1 MNLCCLRV
9 KISKKM
15 SQPCAANKCI
25 RESRGLC
32 DCCRQ
37 QLCIQHLSEH
47 NAALINQ
54 LNPLTDEFNAL
65 SDRLNTLSIQ
75 NITGKSR
82 RKLEQWRDRSHQQI
96 DRLFKQKCEEIDRIV
111 NDKIQKQREDAN
123 RLQNKLAEVIRE
135 QEATRQ
141 RIDSLTSAIHDL
153 KEQMT
158 ELENTSFRVTTQ
170 RLIIDDT
177 LISIEAI
184 TEHELNLSNL
194 PHPCKTIKRPAGS
207 QAVICSS
214 DNYLLIHQKPNLCLI
229 DVEMSIVEEAT
240 WDHESIWDMCWCST
254 LDRFI
259 VNEGSNI
266 FLVDESTMSIEKIKT
281 IEEKRWLSC
290 TTSENHLFLSTNTYG
305 SIVKKYDLLPSIK
318 LVIEWKSPFTCTDN
332 EWISSIRYNNEKLGL
347 LIRNNPEK
355 SLRMELRSADTF
367 DRIWLLKF
375 DIVCEQ
381 TTFFRCCSLTYN
393 EWLVADY
400 QSKRLLQV
408 TKDGKLKAVVPY
420 KNIPYYS
427 ILFRNMLAIS
437 TDTLIN
443 IHKL

>member
-1 MNLCCLRV
+1 
-9 KISKKM
+9 M

-170 RLIIDDT
+170 RLIIDDA

-194 PHPCKTIKRPAGS
+194 SHPCKTIKRPAGS

-214 DNYLLIHQKPNLCLI
+214 DNYLLIHRRTNFFSNNPKPYLCLA
-229 DVEMSIVEEAT
+229 DREMNIVKEVM
-240 WDHESIWDMCWCST
+240 WNYQDIFDMCWCST
-254 LDRFI
+254 LDRFV
-259 VNEGSNI
+259 VNEGNNI
-266 FLVDESTMSIEKIKT
+266 FLIDEITMTIEKVQA
-281 IEEKRWLSC
+281 IEERQRLLC
-290 TTSENHLFLSTNTYG
+290 TTSENHLFISTNTSG
-305 SIVKKYDLLPSIK
+305 SIVKKYNLLPAIK
-318 LVIEWKSPFTCTDN
+318 QVTEWKSPHTCEEN
-332 EWISSIRYNNEKLGL
+332 ECILNIKYNNGTLAL
-347 LIRNNPEK
+347 LIKKQSNK
-355 SLRMELRSADTF
+355 LLRMELRSQDTLN
-367 DRIWLLKF
+367 RIWMVQF
-375 DIVCEQ
+375 DTVCEENWI
-381 TTFFRCCSLTYN
+381 FRCCSLPCN
-393 EWLVADY
+393 EWLMIDY
-400 QSKRLLQV
+400 QMERLLQV
-408 TKDGKLKAVVPY
+408 TKDGKLKAVTSYESVPWNATIFRDLLAVSHNGGIDFY
-420 KNIPYYS
+420 K
-427 ILFRNMLAIS
+427 L
-437 TDTLIN
+437 
-443 IHKL
+443 

>member
-1 MNLCCLRV
+1 
-9 KISKKM
+9 M
-15 SQPCAANKCI
+15 SQNCALDKCTRI
-25 RESRGLC
+25 SRGQC
-32 DCCRQ
+32 DCCDQ
-37 QLCIQHLSEH
+37 HLCIQHLSEH

-54 LNPLTDEFNAL
+54 LNPLTDEFNIL
-65 SDRLNTLSIQ
+65 SDRLSTLNIEK
-75 NITGKSR
+75 ITGESR

-96 DRLFKQKCEEIDRIV
+96 DRLFEQKCEEIERITNEKV
-111 NDKIQKQREDAN
+111 QKQREEFTH
-123 RLQNKLAEVIRE
+123 LQTKLAEIIRE
-135 QEATRQ
+135 QETTRQ
-141 RIDSLTSAIHDL
+141 QINSLKATIHEI
-153 KEQMT
+153 KEEMN
-158 ELENTSFRVTTQ
+158 ELERTSFRVTTQ
-170 RLIIDDT
+170 RLVIDGG
-177 LISIEAI
+177 LISIESTA
-184 TEHELNLSNL
+184 EHELNLSNL
-194 PHPCKTIKRPAGS
+194 PSPCKTISRPAGS
-207 QAVICSS
+207 KFSICAS
-214 DNYLLIHQKPNLCLI
+214 DKYLLIHRKPNLCFV
-229 DVEMSIVEEAT
+229 DFEMNVVKEMLWNYEDIG
-240 WDHESIWDMCWCST
+240 DMCWCST

-318 LVIEWKSPFTCTDN
+318 LVTEWKSPFTCTDN

-355 SLRMELRSADTF
+355 SLHMELRSVDTF

-381 TTFFRCCSLTYN
+381 NIGFRCCSLTCN

-400 QSKRLLQV
+400 ETERLLHV

-420 KNIPYYS
+420 EKVPWTGTM
-427 ILFRNMLAIS
+427 FRNMLCIACNNG
-437 TDTLIN
+437 IN
-443 IHKL
+443 CHKI